1 MLGAG
6 FKRNGSEIANRSPEI
21 NSDMPE
27 EIFDVGRAERLLPQ
41 LEQLLR
47 VVLEEKKRLSSF
59 GKDQAQ
65 QIERIIVMG
74 GSRVNLERFVRS
86 KKGKQDSSAR
96 LRQAAEEIEG
106 LGCLLKDL
114 DIGLVDF
121 PCRLGEREAYLCWKL
136 GEPSIQFWHYVE
148 EGFAGRKPLDGE
160 TIQQMR
166 RSSPR

>member
-1 MLGAG
+1 
-6 FKRNGSEIANRSPEI
+6 
-21 NSDMPE
+21 MPE

-47 VVLEEKKRLSSF
+47 VALEEKKRLSRF
-59 GKDQAQ
+59 GKEQAQ
-65 QIERIIVMG
+65 QIERIIVLG
-74 GSRVNLERFVRS
+74 GSRVNLERFAQS

-121 PCRLGEREAYLCWKL
+121 PYLCWKL
-136 GEPSIQFWHYVE
+136 GEPNIQFWHYVE